1 MLRFHK
7 VGKSGDFSPCDEVGG
22 LLLSAPNS
30 RTVPRSYIFAATP
43 MTFPSPSRVRN
54 FLVAC
59 CALASV
65 LLTAGCQ
72 NNPFQRPAGTAGAL
86 SPGQTT
92 ALQSEQQKLTAQLA
106 DLNRRL
112 GQLDGNN
119 ADLHRQIADRDRQ
132 LQLAQTQVSAMQKQL
147 GETATKLQESLA
159 AKQGTE
165 DKIKA
170 LQASTQFK
178 GGASITAN
186 NSVRQSLSAVSL
198 PGLEVKQDGEVIRI
212 EIPSDRLF
220 VPGTAQ
226 PTGNSSMILDEI
238 ANAIARNYPR
248 QRIVIEAHGD
258 GVGGANAITSHSLT
272 AAQSQAVFQQLVTRG
287 RIPARQLSMLALGDN
302 HPLAAVASQ
311 EGRAKNRRVEVV
323 IYPESF
329 DG

>member
-1 MLRFHK
+1 M
-7 VGKSGDFSPCDEVGG
+7 
-22 LLLSAPNS
+22 N
-30 RTVPRSYIFAATP
+30 I
-43 MTFPSPSRVRN
+43 PSHSRVRS
-54 FLVAC
+54 FLAGS
-59 CALASV
+59 CALAAV
-65 LLTAGCQ
+65 LSAAGCQ

-86 SPGQTT
+86 SPGQMLAMQT
-92 ALQSEQQKLTAQLA
+92 EQQKLTAQMT

-132 LQLAQTQVSAMQKQL
+132 LQAAQEQVAILQKQI
-147 GETATKLQESLA
+147 GEAGTKWNEALA
-159 AKQGTE
+159 ARKDAEQKLKTH
-165 DKIKA
+165 
-170 LQASTQFK
+170 QASTQFK

-186 NSVRQSLSAVSL
+186 NSVKQSLSAVSL
-198 PGLEVKQDGEVIRI
+198 PGLEVRQDGEVIRI

-238 ANAIARNYPR
+238 ANAVARSYPR
-248 QRIVIEAHGD
+248 QRIVLEAHGD
-258 GVGGANAITSHSLT
+258 GTGGANAITSHTLT
-272 AAQSQAVFQQLVTRG
+272 ASQVQAVFQQLVTRG
-287 RIPARQLSMLALGDN
+287 RVPARQLSMLALGDN

-323 IYPESF
+323 IYPDAF

>member
-1 MLRFHK
+1 MS
-7 VGKSGDFSPCDEVGG
+7 V
-22 LLLSAPNS
+22 
-30 RTVPRSYIFAATP
+30 
-43 MTFPSPSRVRN
+43 PSRSRAR
-54 FLVAC
+54 LLPAGL
-59 CALASV
+59 CALAV
-65 LLTAGCQ
+65 TLCAVGCQ
-72 NNPFQRPAGTAGAL
+72 NNPFQRAGGTGAL
-86 SPGQTT
+86 SPGQTS

-106 DLNRRL
+106 DLNSRL

-132 LQLAQTQVSAMQKQL
+132 LQLAQTQVNALQKQL
-147 GETATKLQESLA
+147 GETATKLQESLT
-159 AKQGTE
+159 AKQDTE
-165 DKIKA
+165 KKIKA

-178 GGASITAN
+178 GGAAITAN
-186 NSVRQSLSAVSL
+186 NSVRQSLSAISL

-226 PTGNSSMILDEI
+226 ATGNSSQIMDEI
-238 ANAIARNYPR
+238 ANAIARSYPR

-258 GVGGANAITSHSLT
+258 GTGGANAITSHSLT

-287 RIPARQLSMLALGDN
+287 RVPARQLSMLALGDN

-311 EGRAKNRRVEVV
+311 EGRAKNRRVEIV
-323 IYPESF
+323 IYPDAF